1 MWTNLF
7 ILIGIIIIIFSI
19 GFWSGY
25 MFNSPSKSKAI
36 PKKGVSSAMGKKK
49 R

>member
-7 ILIGIIIIIFSI
+7 ILIGIIIIIYSI

-25 MFNSPSKSKAI
+25 KFNTPSKPKVI
-36 PKKGVSSAMGKKK
+36 PKGVSSAMGQRK